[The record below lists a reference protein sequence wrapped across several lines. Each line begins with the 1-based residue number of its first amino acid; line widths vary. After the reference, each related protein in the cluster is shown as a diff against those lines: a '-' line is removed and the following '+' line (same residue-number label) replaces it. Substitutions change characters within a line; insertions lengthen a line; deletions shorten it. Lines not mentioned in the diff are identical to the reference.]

1 MLTSL
6 SVGTVPITG
15 GIVEDLLAAIG
26 GIKASDMNGE
36 FVGGGKKALS
46 AGGTWF
52 TEDEVNVLDEL
63 IIESFEKLWE
73 AVSKG
78 ENVVGTSDKFFIDN

>member
-1 MLTSL
+1 MLASL
-6 SVGTVPITG
+6 GVGTVPITG
-15 GIVEDLLAAIG
+15 GIVEDLLPTIG
-26 GIKASDMNGE
+26 DIKASDLNGE
-36 FVGGGKKALS
+36 FVGGDKKAPS

-52 TEDEVNVLDEL
+52 TEDEVNVWDEL